1 MLDAAATAQL
11 KSYLEKIVVPIE
23 LVASVD
29 GVSAEW
35 GVAID
40 IDGNVVGLVRLDGSL
55 TESTFTVVA
64 DKFQVAQPGSAGG
77 DPVPVFVI
85 ASVDG
90 VNKLALRGDMLIDGT
105 ILARH
110 ISVSSLSAITA
121 NVGTVTA
128 GLIKSSDNKMQINL
142 NTGVIT
148 IDT

>member
-1 MLDAAATAQL
+1 M
-11 KSYLEKIVVPIE
+11 
-23 LVASVD
+23 
-29 GVSAEW
+29 
-35 GVAID
+35 
-40 IDGNVVGLVRLDGSL
+40 
-55 TESTFTVVA
+55 
-64 DKFQVAQPGSAGG
+64 
-77 DPVPVFVI
+77 PVFVI

-110 ISVSSLSAITA
+110 IDVATLSAIA
-121 NVGTVTA
+121 ADIGTVTA